1 MIGIGGAIPT
11 SSRQFSFLDRSEKG
25 LLDYGIAWPI
35 WGDPADRRTWRFP
48 CPDRRDEWR
57 VASGAN
63 AECGMRNAECG
74 IGNQFNPCLF
84 RIPHSAF
91 RIPQEWRVET
101 GFPCPGTKRLPG
113 RRAGADNL
121 SQLGFHRIIPSVGV
135 NGRGRFTMG
144 LRRL

>member
-11 SSRQFSFLDRSEKG
+11 SSRRFWFLDRFEKG

-35 WGDPADRRTWRFP
+35 WGDPADQQTGRFP
-48 CPDRRDEWR
+48 WPDRRGEWR

-63 AECGMRNAECG
+63 AECGMRNWES
-74 IGNQFNPCLF
+74 IQSVF
-84 RIPHSAF
+84 IPHSAF